1 MPRLKKGA
9 IIDPGENWPAFDG
22 GFTMEASGS
31 AGAGQS
37 FAYVYSAAYKV
48 GRRGDPGLVGFSW
61 SHCLRRMWRMS
72 CRFCGVHHG
81 CNTFHLCQTLDE
93 MFDEGGAAYDPQ
105 EAAAILQVRNW
116 GF

>member
-22 GFTMEASGS
+22 GFTMEVSGS

-48 GRRGDPGLVGFSW
+48 GRRGDPGLVGF
-61 SHCLRRMWRMS
+61 
-72 CRFCGVHHG
+72 GVALEAHVA
-81 CNTFHLCQTLDE
+81 DE
-93 MFDEGGAAYDPQ
+93 
-105 EAAAILQVRNW
+105 LSLW
-116 GF
+116 